1 MFSLCKSIIVKCY
14 GMCDY
19 SSNEICFTLYFK
31 CVLIVL
37 KCMWLYWPVFIIKRA
52 YRILQERVKPLG
64 SLKRYTTNWYQSNWY
79 TTNWYQSQGFDTEP
93 RWASGAV
100 FGPKM

>member
-1 MFSLCKSIIVKCY
+1 
-14 GMCDY
+14 MC
-19 SSNEICFTLYFK
+19 
-31 CVLIVL
+31 LIVL
-37 KCMWLYWPVFIIKRA
+37 KCMWLYWPVFIIERV

-64 SLKRYTTNWYQSNWY
+64 SLKRVHYKLVSEQIGTLQIGIRANWY

-100 FGPKM
+100 VEPKM